1 MLGNKRKINRKVEI
15 RHKSLSEKL
24 NQVSNKKEKRKDKD
38 EESIKSDDDIIGNSS
53 DTEEENKNKINEEKK
68 EKNKF
73 ETNKIE
79 SYDEKKVR
87 LAKELINKLERKKEK
102 DNDDLSED
110 EEDNELNKEI
120 LLKYA
125 AEEKKRKKNY
135 FEIPNFNPNEILFL
149 KGHKST
155 ITDLDISK
163 DSNLI
168 ITSSKDC
175 RGIIFDI
182 NKNKKTLI
190 PKFTNKAL
198 YCCSLSPDN
207 KTIYFGGKDRNIYQ
221 IDLKTNNIIQKIK
234 AHNECV
240 TGIRFDTSKDQFYSV
255 GNDHVLKVW
264 SSDTSQSVLL
274 ETFYGHTSKINYIE
288 TIPGEVNKILTS
300 SMDNYVNLW
309 KVDSQSFLQFKIND
323 IYPVDC
329 LTGINQNI
337 FFTGDFNGNIS
348 CWKTNKKKP
357 IKHINFSH
365 GYFENFH
372 ISHPFF
378 FRFDKENLKGPLL
391 KVGNPI
397 LSIGSILY
405 SDLVFSGSLN
415 GDVNFYSFN
424 EDDNYSSFD
433 KKINLQLKNKGC
445 INVLKSNYNGDFIVA
460 GNGKDNRMG
469 RWFSDYNTKLG
480 ITIIKLFKN

>member
-182 NKNKKTLI
+182 NKNKKT
-190 PKFTNKAL
+190 
-198 YCCSLSPDN
+198 
-207 KTIYFGGKDRNIYQ
+207 
-221 IDLKTNNIIQKIK
+221 
-234 AHNECV
+234 
-240 TGIRFDTSKDQFYSV
+240 
-255 GNDHVLKVW
+255 
-264 SSDTSQSVLL
+264 
-274 ETFYGHTSKINYIE
+274 
-288 TIPGEVNKILTS
+288 
-300 SMDNYVNLW
+300 
-309 KVDSQSFLQFKIND
+309 
-323 IYPVDC
+323 
-329 LTGINQNI
+329 
-337 FFTGDFNGNIS
+337 
-348 CWKTNKKKP
+348 
-357 IKHINFSH
+357 
-365 GYFENFH
+365 
-372 ISHPFF
+372 
-378 FRFDKENLKGPLL
+378 
-391 KVGNPI
+391 
-397 LSIGSILY
+397 
-405 SDLVFSGSLN
+405 
-415 GDVNFYSFN
+415 
-424 EDDNYSSFD
+424 
-433 KKINLQLKNKGC
+433 INLY
-445 INVLKSNYNGDFIVA
+445 IIVH
-460 GNGKDNRMG
+460 
-469 RWFSDYNTKLG
+469 
-480 ITIIKLFKN
+480 

>member
-1 MLGNKRKINRKVEI
+1 
-15 RHKSLSEKL
+15 
-24 NQVSNKKEKRKDKD
+24 
-38 EESIKSDDDIIGNSS
+38 
-53 DTEEENKNKINEEKK
+53 
-68 EKNKF
+68 
-73 ETNKIE
+73 
-79 SYDEKKVR
+79 
-87 LAKELINKLERKKEK
+87 
-102 DNDDLSED
+102 
-110 EEDNELNKEI
+110 
-120 LLKYA
+120 
-125 AEEKKRKKNY
+125 
-135 FEIPNFNPNEILFL
+135 
-149 KGHKST
+149 
-155 ITDLDISK
+155 
-163 DSNLI
+163 
-168 ITSSKDC
+168 
-175 RGIIFDI
+175 
-182 NKNKKTLI
+182 
-190 PKFTNKAL
+190 
-198 YCCSLSPDN
+198 
-207 KTIYFGGKDRNIYQ
+207 
-221 IDLKTNNIIQKIK
+221 
-234 AHNECV
+234 
-240 TGIRFDTSKDQFYSV
+240 
-255 GNDHVLKVW
+255 
-264 SSDTSQSVLL
+264 
-274 ETFYGHTSKINYIE
+274 
-288 TIPGEVNKILTS
+288 
-300 SMDNYVNLW
+300 MDNYVNLW

-372 ISHPFF
+372 LSHPFF

-415 GDVNFYSFN
+415 GDINFYSFN
-424 EDDNYSSFD
+424 EDDNYSSFE